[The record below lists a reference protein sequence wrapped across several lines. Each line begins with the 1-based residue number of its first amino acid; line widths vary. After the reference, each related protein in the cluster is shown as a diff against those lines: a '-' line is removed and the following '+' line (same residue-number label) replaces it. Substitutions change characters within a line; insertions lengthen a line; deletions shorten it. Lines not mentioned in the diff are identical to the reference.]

1 MARKKELTFREE
13 LEKLE
18 DLVSKL
24 ESGELELEES
34 LRIYSEG
41 VTLVDSLNRKLSDSK
56 LKITELK
63 GKIEKSDLGEGD
75 E

>member
-1 MARKKELTFREE
+1 MAKKKELTFREE
-13 LEKLE
+13 IEKLE

-41 VTLVDSLNRKLSDSK
+41 VNLVDSLNRKLSDSK